1 MVLFEVSVNNALIVL
16 DTFMVLAI
24 WGKYIWKVNLVRYSY
39 SWPQKRPP
47 LVRVEKPKW
56 FSWLELSSRTCKFY
70 RERRQH
76 SGTNRGITEACHN
89 YSAQDYGSFQEMSLI
104 RNQLIFEL
112 IKGRRPIIGPDQNL
126 EEIVT

>member
-1 MVLFEVSVNNALIVL
+1 MVLIVGL
-16 DTFMVLAI
+16 
-24 WGKYIWKVNLVRYSY
+24 
-39 SWPQKRPP
+39 
-47 LVRVEKPKW
+47 
-56 FSWLELSSRTCKFY
+56 
-70 RERRQH
+70 
-76 SGTNRGITEACHN
+76 TEACHN